1 MLDTIKSF
9 FTKAMAAPEEEEP
22 EAPDVRLAACALLL
36 ELAHADDEFS
46 DDEREHLEGVIQR
59 HFLQDGD
66 EEDAATLI
74 RLAQEECARA
84 VDLWQFTSLIASSY
98 RPSQK
103 MVLLEAM
110 WGLVYADGDLA
121 SHEQYLMRKISHLLG
136 MKPGYLSE
144 AKKRVEKRGMKKESH
159 SID

>member
-9 FTKAMAAPEEEEP
+9 FSKAMAPEDEEQEV
-22 EAPDVRLAACALLL
+22 PDVRLAACALLL

-59 HFLQDGD
+59 HFLQDG

-74 RLAQEECARA
+74 HLAQEERARA

-98 RPSQK
+98 TPSQK

-121 SHEQYLMRKISHLLG
+121 NHEQYLMRKISHLLG

-144 AKKRVEKRGMKKESH
+144 AKKRVEKRGLKTQPD